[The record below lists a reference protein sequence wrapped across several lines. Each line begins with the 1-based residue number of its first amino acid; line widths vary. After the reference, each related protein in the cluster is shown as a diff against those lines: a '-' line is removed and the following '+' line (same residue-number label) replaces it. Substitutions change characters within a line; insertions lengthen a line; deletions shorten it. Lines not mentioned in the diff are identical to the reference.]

1 MNWLEKKTGPP
12 AKTLATAADAEKL
25 TEEKSVVIIGFFK
38 DAESDEAKTFLSVA
52 DANDDLTFA
61 ITTEKAVK
69 DKYEVTKD
77 SAVVLIKSFDEGRA
91 DYEGKMEKDVSGTK
105 T

>member
-1 MNWLEKKTGPP
+1 M
-12 AKTLATAADAEKL
+12 
-25 TEEKSVVIIGFFK
+25 VIIGFFK

-91 DYEGKMEKDVSGTK
+91 DYEGKMEKEVSGMK
-105 T
+105 N